1 MLAIRDN
8 YINIYYRGSN
18 VLKIRPCRAR
28 RAGTLHSSTTNTTE
42 GFHHRRSSFRLA
54 LAALR
59 PPQISLPRF
68 SELKYSMD
76 RHFSKHLKPEREFQQ
91 LVVREN
97 NYPPISNESEYF
109 IVDIEVAGI
118 LPGVRYDM
126 LAVRWLRSQRKM
138 PRVLVPALIEMKYG
152 TGASTESMG

>member
-1 MLAIRDN
+1 VQGQKGWYVAQFDDEYN
-8 YINIYYRGSN
+8 RGFSPSQ
-18 VLKIRPCRAR
+18 VKFPSCVGSPEA
-28 RAGTLHSSTTNTTE
+28 A
-42 GFHHRRSSFRLA
+42 A
-54 LAALR
+54 DLAA
-59 PPQISLPRF
+59 QI